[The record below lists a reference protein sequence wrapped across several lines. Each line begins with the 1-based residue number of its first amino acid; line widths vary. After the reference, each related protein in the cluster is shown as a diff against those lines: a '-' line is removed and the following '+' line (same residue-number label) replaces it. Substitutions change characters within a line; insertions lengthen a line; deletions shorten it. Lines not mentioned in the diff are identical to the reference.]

1 MTEDGTGN
9 PNFNTDVIIVVNL
22 VTSHLAFVIYPTT
35 QSEIQTQ
42 HKIMYY

>member
-9 PNFNTDVIIVVNL
+9 PNFNTDVITVVNL
-22 VTSHLAFVIYPTT
+22 VTSHLAFVIYLTT
-35 QSEIQTQ
+35 QIQTQ